1 MSLSSRA
8 EILAHVREHAKYPF
22 TKSELIAFCAGMSD
36 VPKAE
41 REWVEQNLPDRTYS
55 TADEVIR
62 SLKL

>member
-1 MSLSSRA
+1 MTLSSRA
-8 EILAHVREHAKYPF
+8 EILAHVREHAKYPS

-36 VPKAE
+36 VPKVE
-41 REWVEQNLPDRTYS
+41 REWVEQNLPNRTYS

>member
-1 MSLSSRA
+1 MALSSRA

-22 TKSELIAFCAGMSD
+22 MKSELMALCAGMSD

-41 REWVEQNLPDRTYS
+41 REWVEQNLPDRTYC